1 MKKRLLQLIFLTLCL
16 TLSACGSRNWIS
28 GEVIEAAP
36 TALILE
42 SEDGQ
47 RTAVLMEEDTFVSG
61 MEGLDGSSYK
71 SNPHTGVK
79 VRFFPEE
86 HAGSVTASDGT
97 EVKAYRTKTH
107 IDIWAYLL
115 PDAVLLSDGTVL
127 DAWKTDLF
135 GTTYQTRDGTE
146 LLREDAPSGPEHHH
160 VGGIEK
166 SFDDLSEA
174 AKPRVA
180 EFYEKQGR
188 LYDLQAQLE
197 RAWAAYQED
206 PDGFS
211 SFFVSQ
217 DSWPA
222 AFSEQIFYFRTDLN
236 QTVSGNTVQQTT
248 LCAAFDRETGAN
260 IPLADLFLCP
270 EEEIGFYFRTDLNQT
285 VSGNTVQQ
293 TTLCAA
299 FDRET
304 GANIPLADL
313 FLCPEEE
320 IGKRLLDLA
329 EADGTGPADPAVK
342 ADMEAAFRLEFL
354 TFSQDS
360 LELTFPPGSL
370 SGQEHTHLVSAAFTG
385 DCRAL
390 LQPWAVPV
398 PSPSH
403 S

>member
-1 MKKRLLQLIFLTLCL
+1 MKKRLLQLMFQTLCL

-86 HAGSVTASDGT
+86 RAGSVTASDGT
-97 EVKAYRTKTH
+97 EVKTYRTKTH

-206 PDGFS
+206 PDAFS

-217 DSWPA
+217 ATWPA
-222 AFSEQIFYFRTDLN
+222 AFSERVFYFRTDL
-236 QTVSGNTVQQTT
+236 S
-248 LCAAFDRETGAN
+248 
-260 IPLADLFLCP
+260 
-270 EEEIGFYFRTDLNQT
+270 QT

-360 LELTFPPGSL
+360 LDLTFPPGSL

-390 LQPWAVPV
+390 LQPWAVPL
-398 PSPSH
+398 PLLDQP
-403 S
+403 